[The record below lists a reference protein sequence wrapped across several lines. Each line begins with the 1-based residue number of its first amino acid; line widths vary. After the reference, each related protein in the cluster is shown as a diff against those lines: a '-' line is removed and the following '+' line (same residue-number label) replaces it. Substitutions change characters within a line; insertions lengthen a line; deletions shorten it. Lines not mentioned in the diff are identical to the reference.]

1 MAPVA
6 AIPALFHAPPG
17 DPALQSVLLALV
29 LVMMGARIGGTLCAR
44 YGLPTVLGELAAGVL
59 LGNVG
64 LVGWHGLDGVRSV
77 PTLTTLGGIGALFLL
92 FDVGLRSDLR
102 RLLEVGGSSLLVA
115 TLGVLAPIGLG
126 AAVSA
131 AFFPGRPAISHVFV
145 GATLCA
151 TSVGITARVLA
162 DLDRLAAREGR
173 IILAAAVADD
183 VLGLVVLAIVSG
195 VIARGGFAP
204 GPALQTLLLAAAF
217 LAAAIGAGGWLSR
230 QTFRVAARL
239 PGEGKLVMISLSFCF
254 GLAWLAGALGLAP
267 IVGAFAAGLVMDE
280 THYQDLRA
288 RDRARRSMTE
298 LMEPMSTFLV
308 PVFFVLMGMR
318 VDLAGMSGAHA
329 WAFAGAL
336 ALVAVASKQVCG
348 LGVLGRADRVLVG
361 LGMVPRGEV
370 GLIFANLGAGLVL
383 AGAPVLDH
391 EQFAAVVLVVAATTL
406 ITPPLLAWRLRTTAP
421 RA

>member
-1 MAPVA
+1 MAPA
-6 AIPALFHAPPG
+6 ATIPALLHAPAG
-17 DPALQSVLLALV
+17 DPGLQPVLLALV
-29 LVMMGARIGGTLCAR
+29 LVMLGARLGGALCAR
-44 YGLPTVLGELAAGVL
+44 FALPTVLGELAAGVL
-59 LGNVG
+59 LGNLG
-64 LVGWHGLDGVRSV
+64 LVGWHGLDPVRSL
-77 PTLTTLGGIGALFLL
+77 PSLNTLGGIGALFLL
-92 FDVGLRSDLR
+92 FDVGLRSDRR

-126 AAVSA
+126 AALSA
-131 AFFPGRPAISHVFV
+131 AFFPGHSAISHVFV

-151 TSVGITARVLA
+151 TSIGITARVLA
-162 DLDRLAAREGR
+162 DLDRLETREGR

-183 VLGLVVLAIVSG
+183 VLGLVVLALVSG

-204 GPALQTLLLAAAF
+204 GPALRTLLLAAAF
-217 LAAAIGAGGWLSR
+217 LAAALGAGGWLSR
-230 QTFRVAARL
+230 QAFRVAARL
-239 PGEGKLVMISLSFCF
+239 PGGGRRVMVPLSFCF
-254 GLAWLAGALGLAP
+254 GLSWLAGLVGLAP

-280 THYQDLRA
+280 THDQDLRV
-288 RDRARRSMTE
+288 RDHTRRSMTE
-298 LMEPMSTFLV
+298 LMEPISAFLV

-329 WAFAGAL
+329 WGFAGAL

-348 LGVLGRADRVLVG
+348 LGVLGRGDRVLVG

-370 GLIFANLGAGLVL
+370 GLIFANLGTGLVL
-383 AGAPVLDH
+383 AGAPMLDH

-421 RA
+421 RG